1 MATSQTN
8 PFDIF
13 DAKPSGNPFDQFD
26 KLPQQVV
33 GSIDRIRALSTK
45 PQGRF
50 VIEDAPQKSAREPK
64 PYGSEFLLAAGHNLA
79 KPFHGIANIAEQGI
93 AGLALAAAP
102 ESEIAN
108 WLGKTAMADQEAT
121 QLNEQRYQESV
132 RDNAASY
139 AGATVGTIL
148 PYTMTGAQ
156 QGLKAVG
163 DVGGSALQKIAP
175 QFMQRMAGNAGSG
188 AVQGLAIG
196 AATAPSLEQVPEGVQ
211 TGMTTGLVAGALAPK
226 VFEYAARGAGWAN
239 DLLRKRLVD
248 IKAGKVMRD
257 AAAKELPQIMAILK
271 IAPDDLSAAQAAAP
285 VGSTKFSSLG
295 ELAAKNDSQYHA
307 KLTAQ
312 QQQEL
317 TDQVARVAGGYTQ
330 TEAKHATGATQK
342 ALNQLTTPMRE
353 TELGAA
359 NTAGQ
364 LIPKLEQK
372 IADKTASNASAM
384 QNAGQMYSEF
394 GNQTNQAW
402 KTADRK
408 LGAIGDVKVN
418 RNVDQAIKN
427 YEGAADFANV
437 GKQRLA
443 ERTFAENQLASLEA
457 HGLKPLDITSVTAKI
472 TRKISDPKIAG
483 NKAAQT
489 AMSNV
494 ADEIATWSAKNGGV
508 IDAEALYSIRKNS
521 VNSTIDQ
528 LLGNADPKVK
538 AKAAAGVL
546 ETIKPIIDDAIE
558 TAGGTGWKAYLN
570 THAEGMKIVNQQK
583 LGAKALELLNTSP
596 KSFLKLV
603 YGNDPKTVRKI
614 FESEFDIAK
623 AMGDKYKPLTAAA
636 AKVERDINLKELAA
650 AGNSDLANILMQDT
664 LRGKLPGYI
673 SWKASTVNKM
683 LDVAEHM
690 LNKKTMT
697 LAYLAMRNGKDAAA
711 LMNTLSTVEKNA
723 VLKAIK
729 EGGLNKYV
737 TPLAVAAS
745 QEEK

>member
-1 MATSQTN
+1 MA
-8 PFDIF
+8 
-13 DAKPSGNPFDQFD
+13 
-26 KLPQQVV
+26 
-33 GSIDRIRALSTK
+33 
-45 PQGRF
+45 F
-50 VIEDAPQKSAREPK
+50 VIEDAPQETK
-64 PYGSEFLLAAGHNLA
+64 PQGRFIIEDAPQTQDQRLRSQQLFGEKDFYDALVHNVQ
-79 KPFHGIANIAEQGI
+79 KPFHSIANLAEQGV
-93 AGLALAAAP
+93 AGLALAVAP
-102 ESEIAN
+102 ESKVAN
-108 WLGKTAMADQEAT
+108 WLGKTAMSDQEAT
-121 QLNEQRYQESV
+121 QLAEQQYQQSV
-132 RDNAASY
+132 PDNAASY
-139 AGATVGTIL
+139 TGATVGTIA
-148 PYTMTGAQ
+148 PYALTGAQ

-163 DVGGSALQKIAP
+163 DVGASALQKVAP
-175 QFMQRMAGNAGSG
+175 QFMQRMAGNAGAG
-188 AVQGLAIG
+188 AAQGLAIG
-196 AATAPSLEQVPEGVQ
+196 AATAPSLEQMPESAQ
-211 TGMTTGLVAGALAPK
+211 TGVTTGLVAGTLAPK
-226 VFEYAARGAGWAN
+226 IFEYAARGAGWAN

-248 IKAGKVMRD
+248 IKAGKVLRD
-257 AAAKELPQIMAILK
+257 AADKELPQIMAILK
-271 IAPDDLSAAQAAAP
+271 ISPDDLSAAQAAAP

-307 KLTAQ
+307 NLTAQ

-330 TEAKHATGATQK
+330 TEAKQAAGATQK

-359 NTAGQ
+359 NTAGKLVPQ
-364 LIPKLEQK
+364 LERR
-372 IADKTASNASAM
+372 IAEKTASNAAAM

-402 KTADRK
+402 KTADRR
-408 LGAIGDVKVN
+408 LGAAGQVKVD

-427 YEGAADFANV
+427 YEGAADFSNV

-457 HGLKPLDITSVTAKI
+457 HGLKPLDVTSVTSKI
-472 TRKISDPKIAG
+472 TSKINDPKIAG

-494 ADEIATWSAKNGGV
+494 ADEISTWSAKNGGV

-538 AKAAAGVL
+538 AKAAAGIL
-546 ETIKPIIDDAIE
+546 EQIKPIIDDAIE
-558 TAGGTGWKAYLN
+558 TAGGTGWKAYLD
-570 THAEGMKIVNQQK
+570 THAQGMKIINQQK

-636 AKVERDINLKELAA
+636 AKVERDLNLKELAA
-650 AGNSDLANILMQDT
+650 AGNADLANILMKDT
-664 LRGKLPGYI
+664 IRGKLPGYI

-683 LDVAEHM
+683 LDIAEHM
-690 LNKKTMT
+690 VNKKVMT
-697 LAYLAMRNGKDAAA
+697 RAYLAMRNGKDAAE
-711 LMNTLSTVEKNA
+711 LMSTLSTVEKNA
-723 VLKAIK
+723 VLRAVK
-729 EGGLNKYV
+729 EGLPAKYV
-737 TPLAVAAS
+737 NPAITQAVS
-745 QEEK
+745 QQNQQ